1 MLALICSIKLKVYE
15 VRLLLFVLEEKSEMR
30 ETEYFSLPGKIISG
44 ILIWSFSDT

>member
-30 ETEYFSLPGKIISG
+30 ETEYFSLPGIISG
-44 ILIWSFSDT
+44 ILIWIFSDT